1 MLTLQFFVFLILTHI
16 NIIEVRKNLKHL
28 RVDGTS
34 GDQDV
39 LVQLGGDAL
48 ESGEFSLLGSDLL
61 LVEGSR
67 LNLTGGLE
75 SLDET
80 LVVPAKRGRD
90 ITELAELAVGLQAD
104 VLQGSGDDDA
114 LLQVVRIRDTLESG
128 QVVHGLGALGGLV
141 RDHTADG
148 AGDHLRRG
156 TLMEGTFLG
165 VGGGPL
171 VLEGLPLE
179 LVAVQGTRDVD
190 VLAANQSDL
199 LAIDELLGNNG
210 GQATEQVALAIN
222 DGFFGEHF
230 D

>member
-1 MLTLQFFVFLILTHI
+1 
-16 NIIEVRKNLKHL
+16 VRKNLKEL
-28 RVDGTS
+28 GVDRAS
-34 GDQDV
+34 VDQDV
-39 LVQLGGDAL
+39 PVQLAGDTL
-48 ESGEFSLLGSDLL
+48 EGSELSLLGGDLL
-61 LVEGSR
+61 LVESTR

-75 SLDET
+75 TLDER

-104 VLQGSGDDDA
+104 VLQGSGDDET
-114 LLQVVRIRDTLESG
+114 LLQVERIRDALDGG
-128 QVVHGLGALGGLV
+128 QVVHGLSALGGLV

-148 AGDHLRRG
+148 AHDHLGWG
-156 TLMEGTFLG
+156 TLMKGTFLG
-165 VGGGPL
+165 VGGGPD

-199 LAIDELLGNNG
+199 LAIDELLSNNG
-210 GQATEQVALAIN
+210 GQAAKQVALAVN

-230 D
+230 V